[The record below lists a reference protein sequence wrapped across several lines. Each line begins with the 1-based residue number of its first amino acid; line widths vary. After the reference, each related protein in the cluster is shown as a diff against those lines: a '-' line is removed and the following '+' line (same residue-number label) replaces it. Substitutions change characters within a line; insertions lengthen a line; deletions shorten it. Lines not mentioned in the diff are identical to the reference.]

1 MKKSVSVFA
10 LIIVMSL
17 VLAAC
22 GGTTVTVPPVTV
34 PPATKPPAPTV
45 VPTAVPPTAVPTPSA
60 TLTIWADDTRTPIL
74 QALAPQFLAD
84 NNVQLVVQDIGVVQ
98 DIRSQAI
105 IAIPAGQGPD
115 IYLGVHDWLGALI
128 TSGLVAP
135 VDLGDKTASF
145 VPSALAAFTYTDGK
159 LYGVPYATENIGL
172 FYNTDLVKTV
182 PTTWDELL
190 QAGKDLQ
197 TAGKVKY
204 ATAINSGPLYN
215 ALPIWTG
222 FGGYVFGKTASGA
235 WNPQDVGTDSTGFI
249 AGVTWVAKAV
259 TDGLIPNTLDSQA
272 ALSMFENGQIPFY
285 MDGPWDL
292 DAIRK
297 SGVHYAVATAFPAGP
312 AGASAPFSGVQGFYV
327 NPYSKNVLL
336 AQAFLTQYIATD
348 AIMKQL
354 ADSGNRPSAFTSV
367 LNQTTD
373 PDLKA
378 MGQAGINAIPMPN
391 IPEMGSVWTATD
403 NGITLAIT
411 GKQAPDSAMKDAAK
425 QVRDLIAGALKGMVN
440 LPGTWQDQVGCGAT
454 WDPACPKSAMKL
466 GTDGLYTLTVSLKA
480 SGDKPYEYKVAM
492 DGAWTV
498 NYGSDGTL
506 NGPNYTLTLPADSS
520 VTFTYDP
527 NTHMVTTSIK

>member
-1 MKKSVSVFA
+1 MKKSVSLFS
-10 LIIVMSL
+10 LIVVMSI

-22 GGTTVTVPPVTV
+22 GPAATTVA
-34 PPATKPPAPTV
+34 PA
-45 VPTAVPPTAVPTPSA
+45 TAVPPTAVPPTSA
-60 TLTIWADDTRTPIL
+60 PTKVPPTAAPLGTLTIWADDTRTPIL
-74 QALAPQFLAD
+74 QGMAAKFLAD

-115 IYLGVHDWLGALI
+115 IYVGVHDWLGALVS
-128 TSGLVAP
+128 SGLVSP
-135 VDLGDKTASF
+135 IDLGDTAAKF

-190 QAGKDLQ
+190 QAGKTLQ

-204 ATAINSGPLYN
+204 ATAINAGPLYN
-215 ALPIWTG
+215 ALPVWTS

-235 WNPQDVGTDSTGFI
+235 WNPQDVGIDSTGFI
-249 AGVTWVAKAV
+249 AGVTWMAKAV
-259 TDGLIPNTLDSQA
+259 KDGLIPNTLDSQA

-297 SGVHYAVATAFPAGP
+297 SGVHYAVATSFPGN
-312 AGASAPFSGVQGFYV
+312 GAPFSGVQGFFI

-378 MGQAGINAIPMPN
+378 MGQAGISAIPMPN

-403 NGITLAIT
+403 NGITLSIT
-411 GKQAPDSAMKDAAK
+411 GKQGSDSAMKDAAT
-425 QVRDLIAGALKGMVN
+425 QIRSLIAGALKGMVN

-466 GTDGLYTLTVSLKA
+466 GADGKYTLTESLKA
-480 SGDKPYEYKVAM
+480 SGAKPYEYKVAM

-498 NYGSDGTL
+498 NYGSDGKL
-506 NGPNYTLTLPADSS
+506 NGPNYTLTLTADSS

-527 NTHMVTTSIK
+527 TTHMVTTTIK